1 MAIDI
6 NTYWLSWKTSE
17 WYSWLVNEIEKRRT
31 VFLTDPDQMKQAFNQ
46 EKSAAR
52 DYYGRELLEL
62 IQNADDAGAE
72 QGRNNRVLIELD
84 DQILYVANTG
94 KPFSPAGIKSLM
106 VSDNSPK
113 QLSRTRFIGY
123 KGLGFR
129 SILGWASEIAIF
141 SGNLEIGFT
150 EEEAIRTAK
159 ELGERN
165 SGIAWLNNQFVTE
178 TQTYPMAI
186 LSCPVWINDYHTTNP
201 LFQTMAEK
209 CQSIVSEGY
218 DTCTGFILKTP
229 EITRDKVISQISS
242 LGKEL
247 LIFSNFLEEVNIQS
261 KEISIKWQAIRQNNN
276 VIVSSGNDETSLWGV
291 IQKIGLVP
299 TKYIGPGQPK
309 EMSYEVKVAIPDDG
323 KGKDFL
329 YVYFPTQVRFPF
341 PVVAHATFELASNR
355 QHIIESDVNRFLCSE
370 LASVMGEAAERSVD
384 PSRPWKALSIIS
396 PTNAI
401 DPVLE
406 IMDFSEKIISIS
418 SKNKIIPV
426 REKRFLESDPAKNI
440 KGNFDDLLSGKT
452 FSDLVLWTDN
462 VNIQKQMNSLGV
474 INISQSDLRDR
485 INKISSSFSIE
496 ERARLIK
503 KLVDNE
509 IFSEEISPSLL
520 IDMQGEIIPKRI
532 SPFLPPE
539 GQMFSLPDWAPP
551 RFVNGELVEVLRK
564 QFGLSRFRDLAIKLR
579 IFKVQEYNFASIL
592 QSIVAET
599 NRKVQASPENELQ
612 IRKEML
618 EAIWSLYKTRV
629 GDEITSTVQRV
640 TYIVPTRAGTFSP
653 AEGLYF
659 GKEYASG
666 QLMEALLG
674 NISTEKFIAG
684 PDGLGL
690 GEVEADLEP
699 FLRWLGVTNLPRL
712 QTQSFVSNT
721 KYRDY
726 VLSSLRYPVRFEEFP
741 YKDIEEVK
749 ADYPMIRQVQT
760 FDSIEDIL
768 KSSDPHAILAWIA
781 VDSRIEKLRNEGDTN
796 ARATVTPYKKQNP
809 RNLQDSVIQSYPIW
823 LFGHIEWL
831 LTGAGK
837 QSPVRCTIARGL
849 PGELSKFIGIPVIDT
864 EAPIFKDHNI
874 DRTAIAK
881 ALLTIGV
888 VNDIN
893 DFPWATYYQIL
904 QELPDVDP
912 QGTYARSLYRLFITR
927 DDQGNLYDGKFK
939 ADFISKGKMYGKHG
953 DTYDY
958 FPVDKLYY
966 IDNFALFSHIESY
979 FPLLG
984 LDKRRGGNKVFRLF
998 NVKTLTAEELGKRLR
1013 VTNYVSHPGAED
1025 LKREIELMKPFIYA
1039 LRLDDDADRS
1049 ELSPLKKLD
1058 IKLCRSVTAELT
1070 LDDRL
1075 EQIELKQGESL
1086 KEGDITYLVGE
1097 PEEYDR
1103 SFLRDPII
1111 ADAIGEIMSTVLRVN
1126 LSSDIAFLLTCKPR
1140 QRKTLLDR
1148 MLGGAGEEKLI
1159 ETRKLMQ
1166 VPLGEEGE
1174 GPIYNPPPIIPS
1186 TPTSEL
1192 TAPTESEEQS
1202 HTKPPSTPSF
1212 PPSTVGPV
1220 EVKPEGNMPLQGKVH
1235 GKFKI
1240 VRGPNPKPGHRRT
1253 LTNADRAE
1261 NLAINFE
1268 ENQVRFPVKVSD
1280 MKGEEAYGCDIL
1292 SFSSEGERTEFLD
1305 HPDVTKITRFIE
1317 VKGSGISKGSITL
1330 KGNELKAASNHKDRF
1345 FLYRVFED
1353 PEERGIFELIELADP
1368 LGLEE
1373 EDALELEYEVYPY
1386 RTAVANKWSISEI
1399 SENIK
1404 DDHG

>member
-1 MAIDI
+1 MTVDI
-6 NTYWLSWKTSE
+6 NTEWLSWQTTE
-17 WYSWLVNEIEKRRT
+17 WYSWLANEIEKRKT

-72 QGRNNRVLIELD
+72 QDENNRILIELD

-141 SGNLEIGFT
+141 SGKLEVGFT

-159 ELGERN
+159 DLGDRN
-165 SGIAWLNNQFVTE
+165 SDIAWLNNQFLTE

-186 LSCPVWINDYHTTNP
+186 LSCPFWINGYHTSNP
-201 LFQTMAEK
+201 LFQTMTQR
-209 CQSIVSEGY
+209 CQSIISEGY
-218 DTCTGFILKTP
+218 DTCIGFILKTP
-229 EITRDKVISQISS
+229 ESTRDKVISQISS

-247 LIFSNFLEEVNIQS
+247 LIFSNFLEEVNIHS
-261 KEISIKWQAIRQNNN
+261 KEIHIKWQAIRQDNK
-276 VIVSSGNDETSLWGV
+276 VIVSSGNDETSLWEI

-299 TKYIGPGQPK
+299 AKYIGPGQPK
-309 EMSYEVKVAIPDDG
+309 EMSYEIKVAIPDDG
-323 KGKDFL
+323 KGKNFL

-370 LASVMGEAAERSVD
+370 LAAVMGEAAECSVD
-384 PSRPWKALSIIS
+384 PGRPWKALSIIS
-396 PTNAI
+396 PTSAI

-406 IMDFSEKIISIS
+406 IMDFNKKLISIC

-426 REKRFLESDPAKNI
+426 RQNKFLESSPAKNI
-440 KGNFDDLLSGKT
+440 KGDFDDLLSGET

-462 VNIQKQMNSLGV
+462 TNIQEQMENLGV
-474 INISQSDLRDR
+474 GNISQPDLMDR

-496 ERARLIK
+496 KRASLIK
-503 KLVDNE
+503 NFVDNE
-509 IFSEEISPSLL
+509 IFSEEFSPSLL
-520 IDMQGEIIPKRI
+520 TDMQGEIIPKRI

-551 RFVNGELVEVLRK
+551 RFVHGELVEVLRK
-564 QFGLSRFRDLAIKLR
+564 QFGLSRVRDLATKLK
-579 IFKVQEYNFASIL
+579 IFRVQEYNFASIL

-599 NRKVQASPENELQ
+599 NRRVQALPENELQ

-618 EAIWSLYKTRV
+618 KAIWNLYKTRV
-629 GDEITSTVQRV
+629 GDDTTSTVQRV

-659 GKEYASG
+659 GKEYTCG
-666 QLMEALLG
+666 RLMEALLG
-674 NISTEKFIAG
+674 ATSIEKFIAD

-690 GEVEADLEP
+690 DANKADLEP

-721 KYRDY
+721 KYRDH
-726 VLSSLRYPVRFEEFP
+726 VLSSLRYPVRFEEYS
-741 YKDIEEVK
+741 YKDIDEVR
-749 ADYPMIRQVQT
+749 ADYPMIRQVQN

-768 KSSDPHAILAWIA
+768 NASDPCAILAWIA
-781 VDSRIEKLRNEGDTN
+781 LDGRIEKLRNEGDTN
-796 ARATVTPYKKQNP
+796 ARVTVTPYKKQNP
-809 RNLQDSVIQSYPIW
+809 RYLQDSVIQSYPIW
-823 LFGHIEWL
+823 LFGRIEWL
-831 LTGAGK
+831 PTGAGK
-837 QSPVRCTIARGL
+837 QPPVRCTIARGL
-849 PGELSKFIGIPVIDT
+849 PGEVSKIIGIPTIDT

-874 DRTAIAK
+874 DRTAIAR

-893 DFPWATYYQIL
+893 DLPWATYYQIL
-904 QELPDVDP
+904 QELPDIDP
-912 QGTYARSLYRLFITR
+912 QGNYAKSLYRLFITR
-927 DDQGNLYDGKFK
+927 DDQGNPYDGKFK
-939 ADFISKGKMYGKHG
+939 ADFIRQGKMYGKHG
-953 DTYDY
+953 DTPGY
-958 FPVDKLYY
+958 FPVDRLYY

-979 FPLLG
+979 FPLLE
-984 LDKRRGGNKVFRLF
+984 LDKRRGGNKVYRLF
-998 NVKTLTAEELGKRLR
+998 NVKTLTAEELSKRLK
-1013 VTNYVSHPGAED
+1013 VISYVSHPGAQD
-1025 LKREIELMKPFIYA
+1025 MKREIDLMKPFIYA

-1049 ELSPLKKLD
+1049 ELPSLKKLD
-1058 IKLCRSVTAELT
+1058 IKLCRSVKAELT
-1070 LDDRL
+1070 LDDRI

-1097 PEEYDR
+1097 PEEYDQ

-1111 ADAIGEIMSTVLRVN
+1111 ADAIGEIMSAVLRVN
-1126 LSSDIAFLLTCKPR
+1126 LSSDIAFLLTCKPS
-1140 QRKTLLDR
+1140 QRRALLDR
-1148 MLGGAGEEKLI
+1148 MLGGPGEEKLI
-1159 ETRKLMQ
+1159 ETRKLME
-1166 VPLGEEGE
+1166 VPLEEEGQ
-1174 GPIYNPPPIIPS
+1174 GLIYNPPPIIPGTS
-1186 TPTSEL
+1186 ATKETTPTEG
-1192 TAPTESEEQS
+1192 E
-1202 HTKPPSTPSF
+1202 KPSPLKPQPTPSF
-1212 PPSTVGPV
+1212 PPSAVGPV
-1220 EVKPEGNMPLQGKVH
+1220 EVKPEEKIPIQAKVH
-1235 GKFKI
+1235 KRLKI
-1240 VRGPNPKPGHRRT
+1240 VRGPNPKPRQRT

-1268 ENQVRFPVKVSD
+1268 ENQGRFPVKVSD
-1280 MKGEEAYGCDIL
+1280 IKGEEAYGCDIL
-1292 SFSSEGERTEFLD
+1292 SFDSEDERAEFLK
-1305 HPDVTKITRFIE
+1305 HPDVTKVIRFIE

-1330 KGNELKAASNHKDRF
+1330 KGNELKAANNYKNRF

-1353 PEERGIFELIELADP
+1353 PEDRGIFELIELADP

-1373 EDALELEYEVYPY
+1373 EDALELEYEVHPY
-1386 RTAVANKWSISEI
+1386 RTEAANKWSITEI
-1399 SENIK
+1399 SENPE
-1404 DDHG
+1404 DEQE